1 MNGESLNITQD
12 NLDKLQ
18 TLFPDIFTE
27 GKIDMEKFKATFS
40 DDINFVNERYVLNWA
55 GKSDAFKVLQI
66 PTTATLKPQPDQSVN
81 FDTTQNVFIEGE
93 NLEVLK
99 VLQKSYYGKVKCII
113 IDPPYNTGNDS
124 FIYPDSF
131 KENKAEYEKRVG
143 DKDEEGYLMKE
154 GLFRKNSK
162 DSGHY
167 HSNWLSMMYPR
178 LFLAKNLLKEDGVVF
193 VHIDDNEVHNLRL
206 LMNEI
211 FGEENFVAQI
221 VWEKRYGRS
230 NDVKFFSSVTD
241 YIILYRK
248 TSNLSMLRE
257 PREESNNEIYTNPD
271 NDPRGVWTSVSF
283 VSQRT
288 KEERPNLAY
297 KIINPI
303 SKAEFEHPV
312 NSWKYSF
319 TKYNELLND
328 NRLYWGKEGT
338 QKFPRIKRFL
348 AELPQGLVP
357 VNLWKHQEVGTGE
370 VGTREV
376 DALLGKEVFT
386 YPKPTSL
393 LKKLLKIGSASDS
406 IVMDFFGGSGST
418 AQAVL
423 ELNQED
429 GGSRKFIL
437 VQLPELCEEGT
448 EALKA
453 GYKTIADL
461 SSDRIRKAIA
471 KIKGEKETKKQLET
485 DSKDKENL
493 DLGFK
498 VFKLSPSNFKIWR
511 GNEITEENLV
521 EQLDAFTN
529 PVREESKKDNML
541 FELILKAGYLLTDKI
556 EVKENFYAVNNGELI
571 IALEEMNE
579 KIIGNI
585 ISAQPKKV
593 ITLDNLFTGN
603 DQLKTNTVLQMKD
616 VGIDFKTI

>member
-1 MNGESLNITQD
+1 M
-12 NLDKLQ
+12 DKLQ

-40 DDINFVNERYVLNWA
+40 DDINFANERYVLNWA

-99 VLQKSYYGKVKCII
+99 VLQKAYYGKIKVIE

-131 KENKAEYEKRVG
+131 KENKADYEKRIG

-154 GLFRKNSK
+154 GMFRKNSK
-162 DSGHY
+162 DSGHF

-178 LFLAKNLLKEDGVVF
+178 LFLAKNLLTEDGVIF

-248 TSNLSMLRE
+248 TGNLSMLRE
-257 PREESNNEIYTNPD
+257 PREESNNEIYSNPD
-271 NDPRGVWTSVSF
+271 NDPRGDWTSVSF

-297 KIINPI
+297 KIINPNT
-303 SKAEFEHPV
+303 KEETEHPV
-312 NSWKYSF
+312 NSWKYSLAKF
-319 TKYNELLND
+319 HELLNE
-328 NRLYWGKEGT
+328 NRFWWGKDGT

-393 LKKLLKIGSASDS
+393 IKKILKIGSASDS
-406 IVMDFFGGSGST
+406 IVLDFFGGSGST

-423 ELNQED
+423 EMNQED

-437 VQLPELCEEGT
+437 VQLPELCDEGT

-453 GYKTIADL
+453 GYKTIAEL
-461 SSDRIRKAIA
+461 SADRIRKAIA
-471 KIKGEKETKKQLET
+471 KIKEEKKTKKQLET
-485 DSKDKENL
+485 DSKSKENL

-529 PVREESKKDNML
+529 PVREESKKENML

-556 EVKENFYAVNNGELI
+556 EVKEKFYAVNDGELI

-585 ISAQPKKV
+585 ISAKPKKV

-603 DQLKTNTVLQMKD
+603 DQLKANTVLQMKD
-616 VGIDFKTI
+616 TGIDFKTI